1 MPKSEKPQRLMKTY
15 KTSLIIRSLITIATG
30 MASLVPWCGSLRAAA
45 VPVLNPS
52 FEAPT
57 VPGGF
62 PAFPVIDSWQ
72 KTPDPG
78 FPLPGGLTWND
89 LAGVLPNT
97 PSGAS
102 DHIDNIDGN
111 QAAYLISIPGVGFT
125 QDLGVSYGVGLSYN
139 LTLGVIGGGG
149 GMTEGSTLLLGMF
162 YRDGANNIVPIG
174 GAPITF
180 TAAAFPTTTHFLNF
194 SFTLPTVHAGD
205 AWAGHTIGLEV
216 LCSSGTGA
224 GYWDVDNVRFQAVPE
239 PTSMML
245 LGLGIGGLLTLRL
258 RRRA

>member
-1 MPKSEKPQRLMKTY
+1 
-15 KTSLIIRSLITIATG
+15 
-30 MASLVPWCGSLRAAA
+30 
-45 VPVLNPS
+45 
-52 FEAPT
+52 
-57 VPGGF
+57 
-62 PAFPVIDSWQ
+62 
-72 KTPDPG
+72 
-78 FPLPGGLTWND
+78 
-89 LAGVLPNT
+89 
-97 PSGAS
+97 
-102 DHIDNIDGN
+102 
-111 QAAYLISIPGVGFT
+111 
-125 QDLGVSYGVGLSYN
+125 
-139 LTLGVIGGGG
+139 
-149 GMTEGSTLLLGMF
+149 MTEGSTLLLGMF

-174 GAPITF
+174 GAPIIF

-194 SFTLPTVHAGD
+194 SFNLPTVHAGD